1 MEATKTEVGQR
12 GSGLTGMPS
21 RQDMTLYTRGETVRM
36 LDVETIRQDFP
47 ILERRVH
54 GRPLV
59 YLDNAATSQKPRAV
73 IQAMDDYYRRYNA
86 NIHRGVHTLAEEA
99 TAAYEDAR
107 RKVARFVNAASPR
120 EVVFVRNTT
129 EAINLVA
136 QSWGRANV
144 GEGDVI
150 VLSVM
155 EHHSNLVPWQLLA
168 QAIGARLAFIDLDE
182 EGRLLLEGD
191 GPGQSLDGLL
201 EHFGERVKLVAISGM
216 SNVLGTINP
225 VAEVARRAHGVGAL
239 LLVDGAQSVPHLPV
253 DVQALGADFVAFSGH
268 KMLGPTGSGALWG
281 RKELLQAMPPF
292 MGGGDMIKSVHLHY
306 SEWNDV
312 PHKFEAGTPSMAEA
326 IGLGAAVDYL
336 AGLGMENVQAHEQAM
351 AAYALDRLS
360 TVPEL
365 GIYGP
370 PAEERGGVVTFN
382 LLRDGAMLIH
392 PHDLASILDREGVAI
407 RAGHHCCQPLMEHY
421 GVAATARASF
431 YVYNTEDEVDA
442 LVEALLKARQV
453 FGLA

>member
-1 MEATKTEVGQR
+1 MLEVER
-12 GSGLTGMPS
+12 
-21 RQDMTLYTRGETVRM
+21 
-36 LDVETIRQDFP
+36 IRQDFP
-47 ILERRVH
+47 ILERQVH

-59 YLDNAATSQKPRAV
+59 YLDNAATSQKPLAV
-73 IQAMDDYYRRYNA
+73 IEAMDDYYRHYNA

-99 TAAYEDAR
+99 TQAYEGAR
-107 RKVARFVNAASPR
+107 RKVARFVNAYSPR

-136 QSWGRANV
+136 YSWGRANV

-150 VLSVM
+150 VLSIM

-168 QAIGARLAFIDLDE
+168 QATGAELEFVELDGQ
-182 EGRLLLEGD
+182 GRLLLDEQD

-201 EHFGERVKLVAISGM
+201 QRYGERVKLVAISGM

-225 VAEVARRAHGVGAL
+225 VAEVARRAHEAGAL

-253 DVQALGADFVAFSGH
+253 DVQADGADFLAFSGH
-268 KMLGPTGSGALWG
+268 KMLGPTGIGALWA

-292 MGGGDMIKSVHLHY
+292 LGGGDMIKSVHLRH

-312 PHKFEAGTPSMAEA
+312 PHKFEAGTPNMAQA

-336 AGLGMENVQAHEQAM
+336 NELNMEKVQAHETAIVS
-351 AAYALDRLS
+351 YGLERLS
-360 TVPEL
+360 TVPDL
-365 GIYGP
+365 HVYGP
-370 PAEERGGVVTFN
+370 PAGERGGVLTFN
-382 LLRDGAMLIH
+382 LLRDGELLIH

-431 YVYNTEDEVDA
+431 YVYNTESEADA
-442 LVEALLKARQV
+442 LAEALGKARQV
-453 FGLA
+453 FGLS